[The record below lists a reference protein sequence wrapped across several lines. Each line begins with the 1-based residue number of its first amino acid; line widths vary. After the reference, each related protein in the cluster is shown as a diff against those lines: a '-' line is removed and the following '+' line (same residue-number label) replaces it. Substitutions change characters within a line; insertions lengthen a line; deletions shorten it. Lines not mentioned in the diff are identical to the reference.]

1 MSTNQELFMF
11 DDCYTRPTT
20 ILEASFNAN
29 LLNSYN
35 KFLTPNAY
43 ECEKKALRNNSDFF
57 LINDISSIGSA
68 NYTNCYLPKS
78 TNTGII
84 SNAITLFNSTFG
96 NPPYTKRPATEVIDS
111 CSNFFYNRGAN
122 NPDKCF
128 RYTVDNKVYAPKKY
142 YAYYKKPSINEA
154 NITRAANLPNPKFY
168 KDKIP
173 DLKSYET
180 LIKFDSERY
189 TPNGNGLLV
198 FRFEEYICNPDSTNL
213 NTNSELLDLEIS
225 NLKIKYKNLYDEL
238 TNISSDIS
246 SITYLNS
253 FDDETLISLN
263 VEIKKKT
270 KELNSLLSLG
280 GANNGRLSDTTLLTQ
295 FKIVESSVLLLII
308 ISALFFYNK
317 MRKVKLPII
326 PKN

>member
-1 MSTNQELFMF
+1 MSSNQELFMF
-11 DDCYTRPTT
+11 DDCYTRPTS
-20 ILEASFNAN
+20 ILEASFNAT
-29 LLNSYN
+29 LINSYN

-57 LINDISSIGSA
+57 LINDVSSIGSA

-78 TNTGII
+78 TNNGLI
-84 SNAITLFNSTFG
+84 SNAIQLFNSTFG
-96 NPPYTKRPATEVIDS
+96 NPPHTKRPVTEVIDS
-111 CSNFFYNRGAN
+111 CSNFLYNSGAN
-122 NPDKCF
+122 NPNKCF

-142 YAYYKKPSINEA
+142 YAYYKKPIINRS
-154 NITRAANLPNPKFY
+154 NIVRASNLPNPQFY
-168 KDKIP
+168 KNKIP
-173 DLKSYET
+173 ELKSYEA
-180 LIKFDSERY
+180 LIKIDRRNY
-189 TPNGNGLLV
+189 IDNGTLV
-198 FRFEEYICNPDSTNL
+198 QSFKDYICNPTNPAKGP
-213 NTNSELLDLEIS
+213 LLDVHIVSLKNKYN
-225 NLKIKYKNLYDEL
+225 NLFVNLD
-238 TNISSDIS
+238 NISADIS
-246 SITYLNS
+246 SINYLNS

-270 KELNSLLSLG
+270 KELNSLLGFG

-326 PKN
+326 PKNIQ

>member
-1 MSTNQELFMF
+1 MSSNQELFMF

-20 ILEASFNAN
+20 ILEASFNAT
-29 LLNSYN
+29 LINSYN

-68 NYTNCYLPKS
+68 TYTNCYLPKS
-78 TNTGII
+78 TNNGII
-84 SNAITLFNSTFG
+84 SNAIQLFDSTFG

-111 CSNFFYNRGAN
+111 CSNFLYNSGAN
-122 NPDKCF
+122 NPNKCF
-128 RYTVDNKVYAPKKY
+128 KYTVDNKVYAPKKY
-142 YAYYKKPSINEA
+142 YAYYKKPIINRS
-154 NITRAANLPNPKFY
+154 NIVRASNLPNPQFY
-168 KDKIP
+168 KNKIP
-173 DLKSYET
+173 ELKSYEA
-180 LIKFDSERY
+180 LIKIDRRNY
-189 TPNGNGLLV
+189 IDNGTLV
-198 FRFEEYICNPDSTNL
+198 YRFNEYICSPTSTNDAAL
-213 NTNSELLDLEIS
+213 NIQIV
-225 NLKIKYKNLYDEL
+225 NLKDKYKNLFDNL
-238 TNISSDIS
+238 DNISADIS
-246 SITYLNS
+246 SINYLNS

-270 KELNSLLSLG
+270 KELNSLLGFG

-295 FKIVESSVLLLII
+295 FKIVESSLLLLII

-326 PKN
+326 PNNIQ